1 MPSESHSEGAFVR
14 RLLIAVAIAILAL
27 LAWHLVD
34 VLLLVFG
41 AILVAVL
48 LRALA
53 GPIARRTPLSDGWAL
68 ATVTLALGAGIA
80 AAAWLFGA
88 EVRAQVGELADRL
101 PEAWRSLEERLG
113 ATDLGE
119 RLADRAQDAAPD
131 AGSVLSGLTGV
142 LYSFVGG
149 LADLLLIA
157 FGGLYL
163 AAQPGLYRRG
173 VLLLFPADGPR
184 ERIAGT
190 LDASGAA
197 LRLWLLGQ
205 LVAMAFLFVLTGLG
219 LWAIGV
225 PAALALALLAGLAQ
239 FVPLIGPIVAA
250 IPALLIA
257 LSEGWQTT
265 LWTLLLYVAIQQ
277 VESNLITPLVQR
289 QAVSLPPAITL
300 FAVVA
305 FGLLFGPLGIL
316 FATPLAVVAF
326 VAVKKLWVRD
336 ALGEPTEVPGES

>member
-1 MPSESHSEGAFVR
+1 MPPESRGDGAFLR
-14 RLLIAVAIAILAL
+14 RVLIVVAVGALTQLLWAL
-27 LAWHLVD
+27 VE

-41 AILVAVL
+41 AVLVAVL

-53 GPIARRTPLSDGWAL
+53 APLARRTWLSDGWAL
-68 ATVTLALGAGIA
+68 AAVTVALLVGGGLG
-80 AAAWLFGA
+80 AWLFGA
-88 EVRAQVGELADRL
+88 EVRAQVAELTERL
-101 PEAWRSLEERLG
+101 PEAWRALQERLG
-113 ATDLGE
+113 ASELGQ
-119 RLADRAQDAAPD
+119 RLMSRAEDATPG
-131 AGSVLSGLTGV
+131 AGSVVSSLASVLT
-142 LYSFVGG
+142 SFVSG
-149 LADLLLIA
+149 LADFLLIVV
-157 FGGLYL
+157 GGLYL
-163 AAQPGLYRRG
+163 AAQPGLYRQG
-173 VLLLFPADGPR
+173 VLLLFPDEGPR

-190 LDASGAA
+190 LAASGAA

-219 LWAIGV
+219 LWAIGL

-257 LSEGWQTT
+257 LAEGWQTT
-265 LWTLLLYVAIQQ
+265 LWTLLLYVLIQQ

-289 QAVSLPPAITL
+289 QAVSLPPAVTL

-316 FATPLAVVAF
+316 FATPLAVVAL
-326 VAVKKLWVRD
+326 VAVSRLWVRE
-336 ALGEPTEVPGES
+336 ALGEPIDPPGS